1 VASEAVKG
9 KQLQDIEMAVI
20 GNAFCLL
27 IAAAGLLA
35 GTMAANLSLEYWRE
49 DIVPLA
55 ITVFMGIRLLR
66 NLMDAMTLY
75 QELPPRKVRHPHRE
89 DAQRRE
95 NVQPESVVTAQIPA
109 VSTASGLSPEQV
121 VEEVVKRIESQ
132 KADVAKKNKF
142 TN

>member
-35 GTMAANLSLEYWRE
+35 GAMAANLSLEYWRE

-55 ITVFMGIRLLR
+55 IMVFMGIRLLR
-66 NLMDAMTLY
+66 NLMNAMTLY
-75 QELPPRKVRHPHRE
+75 QELPPRKVRHHHRDE
-89 DAQRRE
+89 VRERE
-95 NVQPESVVTAQIPA
+95 NVQPEGVVTAQIPA
-109 VSTASGLSPEQV
+109 VSAASGLTPEQV

-132 KADVAKKNKF
+132 KTDAVKKNKF